1 MSSGVLHG
9 RRRLAAVMFTDVVGY
24 SAHVRA
30 DEAVA
35 LRTLQAHFQR
45 VRAQLRRYGGQEVK
59 TVGDGFVVHFGSA
72 LAALSAA
79 IAIQREQA
87 EIDAAEP
94 QRAPWQLRI
103 GIHLAD
109 VELRDGDLYGDGVN
123 LAARVQA
130 SAAPGAIAVSAAVQA
145 QLHGELGRLLQP
157 LGPQQLKNIPEPV
170 ELYQLDAA
178 TLAGVEPPPSLEA
191 PLQRLRRRGPWLA
204 LAAVVVIAVAV
215 VGLPSLVRDSGR
227 PPAIAVLPLQN
238 LSAEAADGYF
248 AEGMQDEIL
257 GQLGRIASLRVIARG
272 STQSLAKVSAEATE
286 LGRRLGADYLIE
298 GSVQKADGLLR
309 IHLRLVDTDD
319 GTQLWA
325 ERYDRRAEDL
335 LAVQADIAGA
345 VVEVLRLRLSPA
357 EQQALARH
365 VTENPA
371 AYDAYLRGLA
381 LINQPSPGSAER
393 TEAERQFAEAARLDP
408 QFALAWAW
416 WSRAVANR
424 YVYNEDRSAEARARS
439 REAYQTALR
448 LAPDLDQAL
457 LAEGFH
463 EYWVEQ
469 RYDAARGHFQRLQQR
484 WPHHAEPAYALALID
499 RRTGRW
505 EDSLGHFRDSLRMD
519 PLNAGTLTE
528 WGLTLM
534 GMRRFAE
541 ARERFDAALAVTPD
555 DLQLL
560 GRKAAALLAEGK
572 LAEAEAL
579 LTPHPLRE
587 WDYFASAQLTLW
599 LYQRRYP
606 PVIAAVRRFVADSPV
621 GIDRAAGLAFL
632 AWAEHFA
639 GQREPARRHFEEAR
653 AILRPLL
660 EAQPDS
666 YSAWQALASAEAG
679 LGDADAALAAGERS
693 VALLKAAG
701 DSYWA
706 PVLEEFHAR
715 TEAALGFSEPACQ
728 RLKPLLTQSYGEW
741 PLTRIDLERSPDWDA
756 IRDAPCF
763 RALLTPAGQ

>member
-1 MSSGVLHG
+1 MHAQHH

-30 DEAVA
+30 DEAAA
-35 LRTLQAHFQR
+35 LRALQAHFQR
-45 VRAQLRRYGGQEVK
+45 VRIQLRRYGGLEVK
-59 TVGDGFVVHFGSA
+59 TVGDGFVVRFGSA

-87 EIDAAEP
+87 ALDAAEP

-109 VELRDGDLYGDGVN
+109 VELRGGDLYGDGVN

-130 SAAPGAIAVSAAVQA
+130 LAAPGAIAVSAAVQA

-191 PLQRLRRRGPWLA
+191 PRRRLRRSWPWLVLAGA
-204 LAAVVVIAVAV
+204 LVIAAVLIGLRSIA
-215 VGLPSLVRDSGR
+215 RDGGR

-286 LGRRLGADYLIE
+286 LGRKLGADYLIE

-309 IHLRLVDTDD
+309 IHLRLVDAGD

-335 LAVQADIAGA
+335 LAVQAEIATA
-345 VVEVLRLRLSPA
+345 VAEVLRLRLSPA
-357 EQQALARH
+357 EQQALARR
-365 VTENPA
+365 VTANPA

-381 LINQPSPGSAER
+381 LINQPSPGSTAR
-393 TEAERQFAEAARLDP
+393 AEAERQFAEAVRLDP

-416 WSRAVANR
+416 RARAVASR
-424 YVYNEDRSAEARARS
+424 YVYNEDRSADARARS
-439 REAYQTALR
+439 REAYRTALR

-469 RYDAARGHFQRLQQR
+469 RYDDARGHFERLRQR
-484 WPHHAEPAYALALID
+484 WPNHAEPAYALALIA

-579 LTPHPLRE
+579 LAPHPLRE

-599 LYQRRYP
+599 LYQHRYP
-606 PVIAAVRRFVADSPV
+606 PVIAAVRRFVAESA
-621 GIDRAAGLAFL
+621 GIDRASGLAFL
-632 AWAEHFA
+632 AWAERFA
-639 GQREPARRHFEEAR
+639 GQEEPARRHFEEAR
-653 AILRPLL
+653 AILRPLV

-666 YSAWQALASAEAG
+666 YAAWQALASAEAG
-679 LGDADAALAAGERS
+679 LGDADAALVAGERS
-693 VALLKAAG
+693 IALLKAVG
-701 DSYWA
+701 DRYWA

-715 TEAALGFSEPACQ
+715 TEAALGFSEPACA
-728 RLKPLLTQSYGEW
+728 RLAPLLTQSYGEW

-763 RALLTPAGQ
+763 RALLAPAGQ